1 MCVVHRDVV
10 ITKTVIIWSIAILIR
25 KKLDTHDVIFC
36 MALVST
42 LYIYYKIF
50 SRSNVRCPMDNS
62 TMYTYKLIY
71 LGIAV
76 LKIKLQL
83 QLLFSIRLS
92 TTYQVDVAIQIVFQG
107 RLLRQ

>member
-1 MCVVHRDVV
+1 
-10 ITKTVIIWSIAILIR
+10 
-25 KKLDTHDVIFC
+25 
-36 MALVST
+36 
-42 LYIYYKIF
+42 
-50 SRSNVRCPMDNS
+50 
-62 TMYTYKLIY
+62 MYTYKLIY

-92 TTYQVDVAIQIVFQG
+92 TTYQVDVAIQILFQG